1 MTLQPKMASLETLGE
16 EVSASKEKISP
27 HLDELLRDVTE
38 ELSAEEIS
46 SVVSSIKNTF
56 KGNFET
62 QKEQD
67 LYSCLQLFTLQGL
80 LSEQNLTLLERFVA
94 CKSSKKEGI
103 KQRIESFKLSRQL
116 EVTPRKELKGRETD
130 LRAVMAKLA
139 AEPPI
144 VNLYGSGG
152 QGKTTLGKEICLKWP
167 GKSIPVDLR
176 GVTEMKDVYF
186 HVMLALDP
194 QKSIIKYDENPV
206 VEQLRKLIKE
216 GRCDMLLLLD
226 NVDQFSGDH
235 GSDHAMLI
243 SFLKRLVDHVPI
255 DKKLRLKVLLIS
267 RTRFHGIDQQAQY
280 HELRGLEK
288 GIFKAILQSAIGPST
303 KIPQMDKLVDLC
315 KGKPL
320 VLDIIAPILRQRI
333 ETAEKLLGTIE
344 HEITMLESQEK
355 ATLSEHDTKE
365 GEAGDNL
372 SERIDKEQLSCFR
385 KMFFLLPSDTFRNS
399 AVAISLFR
407 RPFSEEAAAF
417 ILSAESSDAVILLEG
432 LRSRNV
438 LSVDPEAKN
447 VLYDIHPLMRS
458 FLESVG
464 NGPVFKETYAK
475 AKERFCKLYMMK
487 LEGIASM
494 LDKDYMS
501 AFQSFDDDK
510 PNFQLA
516 FDLPFK
522 SDYLHVAKEYD
533 EKIMICYLVE
543 AMVDDSHQRRKI
555 FKSWAEAFE
564 EDGKEGM
571 DN

>member
-16 EVSASKEKISP
+16 EVSTSKEKISP
-27 HLDELLRDVTE
+27 HLDELLRAVTE

-46 SVVSSIKNTF
+46 SVVSSINNTF

-62 QKEQD
+62 QKELD

-80 LSEQNLTLLERFVA
+80 LSDQNLTLLERFVA

-116 EVTPRKELKGRETD
+116 EVTPRQELKGRETD

-139 AEPPI
+139 EEPPI

-152 QGKTTLGKEICLKWP
+152 LGKTTLGKEICLKWP
-167 GKSIPVDLR
+167 GKSIVVDLR

-216 GRCDMLLLLD
+216 SRCDMLLLLD

-243 SFLKRLVDHVPI
+243 GFLKRLVDHVPI

-280 HELRGLEK
+280 HELRALEK
-288 GIFKAILQSAIGPST
+288 GISKEILQSAIGRST

-333 ETAEKLLGTIE
+333 ETAEMLLGTIE
-344 HEITMLESQEK
+344 REIKMLESQEK

-365 GEAGDNL
+365 GDAGDSL
-372 SERIDKEQLSCFR
+372 SEGIDKEQLSCFR
-385 KMFFLLPSDTFRNS
+385 KMFFLLPSDIFRNC

-417 ILSAESSDAVILLEG
+417 ILATESSETVILLEG
-432 LRSRNV
+432 LRSRNI

-447 VLYDIHPLMRS
+447 VLYEFHPLMRS

-464 NGPVFKETYAK
+464 NGPVFKETYAR
-475 AKERFCKLYMMK
+475 AKERFGKLYMTKM
-487 LEGIASM
+487 ENIASM
-494 LDKDYMS
+494 QDKDYVS
-501 AFQSFDDDK
+501 AFQRFQDDK
-510 PNFQLA
+510 SNFQLA
-516 FDLPFK
+516 LDMPFK
-522 SDYLHVAKEYD
+522 SDYLHVGKEFH
-533 EKIMICYLVE
+533 ENIMTCFLVE
-543 AMVDDSHQRRKI
+543 AMVEDSLQIRNI
-555 FKSWAEAFE
+555 FKSWAEAVE
-564 EDGKEGM
+564 KDGKEGK

>member
-1 MTLQPKMASLETLGE
+1 MTFQPKMASLETLGE

-116 EVTPRKELKGRETD
+116 QITPRQELKGRETD

-139 AEPPI
+139 EEPPI

-216 GRCDMLLLLD
+216 SRCDMLLLLD

-235 GSDHAMLI
+235 GSDYAMLI

-438 LSVDPEAKN
+438 LSVDPQAKN

-501 AFQSFDDDK
+501 AFQNFDDDK

-522 SDYLHVAKEYD
+522 SDYLHVAKEYH